1 MISTPAVFV
10 YLGPC
15 ARNNLGT
22 HEEEV
27 VLSFVFSSF
36 GGPCDSGDD
45 HATHEDKA
53 EPSAGCVLLINNIK

>member
-27 VLSFVFSSF
+27 VLSFFFSSF

-45 HATHEDKA
+45 RGQSGTFCGVCAANK
-53 EPSAGCVLLINNIK
+53 